1 MFFEAESLDD
11 LLFEIYPKL
20 RAAPELKAT
29 RGTTQELLGVNLKLT
44 LPRARLSRSETR
56 GKAFSPFGELL
67 WYLTKRNDLEFI
79 KEYIPQYIKES
90 DDGLTVYGGYGPRFF
105 SMRGI
110 DQIANVIALLTEKPT
125 TRRAVIQVFDA
136 DDINAQHQEIPCTTT
151 LQFFV
156 RDEHL
161 HMSTTMR
168 SNDAYMGLPHDVFAF
183 TMLQEILARSLNC
196 ELGQYHH
203 YVGSLHIYEKHYG
216 AVEQY
221 VSERWQA
228 RVEMPPMPLGDPWPD
243 LNTLLLAEALL
254 REHRPLTAEVEA
266 LHPYWRDLVR
276 MLTIFWSEDAEV
288 VSNELRQ
295 FSFEKYAMYARGR
308 LKSR

>member
-1 MFFEAESLDD
+1 MFIEAESLDD
-11 LLFEIYPKL
+11 LLLEIYPQL

-29 RGTTQELLGVNLKLT
+29 RGTTQEILGVNLKLK

-79 KEYIPQYIKES
+79 KEYIPQYVKES
-90 DDGLTVYGGYGPRFF
+90 DDGLTVHGGYGPRLF
-105 SMRGI
+105 SMHGI
-110 DQIANVIALLTEKPT
+110 DQIANVLTLLTDKPT
-125 TRRAVIQVFDA
+125 TRRAVIQIFDA
-136 DDINAQHQEIPCTTT
+136 ADIDAPHREIPCTTT

-156 RDEHL
+156 RDGLL

-183 TMLQEILARSLNC
+183 TVLQEILARSLGC

-203 YVGSLHIYEKHYG
+203 YVGSLHIYEQHYD
-216 AVEQY
+216 AVDRY

-228 RVEMPPMPLGDPWPD
+228 RVEMPPMPPGDPWPKLD
-243 LNTLLLAEALL
+243 ALLLAESLL
-254 REHRPLTAEVEA
+254 RQHKPLTDEIEA
-266 LHPYWRDLVR
+266 LDPYWRDLVR
-276 MLTIFWSEDAEV
+276 MLTIFWSEDADV
-288 VSNELRQ
+288 ISNELQQ
-295 FSFEKYAMYARGR
+295 FSFSKYAMYARGR